1 MAGRIDLVRGMKQIL
16 GDRYF
21 VYGGYESR
29 PDSTVYGNYAE
40 IPGDDYFADDKRL
53 LKVRHYIVRLVTDHK
68 DFVLEDTIETLF
80 DTLDIAYQQITH
92 EYVKVEKSYCT
103 EWEVVILEPR

>member
-1 MAGRIDLVRGMKQIL
+1 MASRTDLVRGMKKIL

-29 PDSTVYGNYAE
+29 PDSNVYGNYAE
-40 IPGDDYFADDKRL
+40 IPGDDYWADDKRQ

-68 DFVLEDTIETLF
+68 DFVLEDTVETLF
-80 DTLDIAYQQITH
+80 ESLELPFQQITH
-92 EYVKVEKSYCT
+92 EYVKTEKSYCT
-103 EWEVVILEPR
+103 EWEVVILESR